1 MTSFTPKQLD
11 KLLAATQHRPQLDM
25 LEWDGDGEAL
35 APLAASAPMAAEPL
49 PAETLPAA
57 PLPAAP
63 SHVGPRPARSEIES
77 DPSTYGAQR
86 TRIRDRYI
94 AIRFEG
100 ILNSSADLRDTVR
113 VIKASRLA
121 FEEGATETTL
131 ELLELAIEQ
140 NPGDES
146 LWLAELEITYLMRDT
161 ARFIEA
167 ARAFRVAHPG
177 STAWPELQRL
187 GRSIA
192 PDETLFGARRGP
204 RDHEHYGPWPH
215 LPNWIQ
221 APWDLTAEVSAADFH
236 RAMSQA

>member
-11 KLLAATQHRPQLDM
+11 NLLAATQTRPQLDM
-25 LEWDGDGEAL
+25 LEWNGDGEAL
-35 APLAASAPMAAEPL
+35 APLPPIAKSLPVKHLPLEPL
-49 PAETLPAA
+49 PAK
-57 PLPAAP
+57 P
-63 SHVGPRPARSEIES
+63 SRTVPRHGRAVFEVES

-100 ILNSSADLRDTVR
+100 ILNSSADLRDTVGL
-113 VIKASRLA
+113 IKASRLA
-121 FEEGATETTL
+121 FEEGASETTL

-146 LWLAELEITYLMRDT
+146 LWLAELEITYLLRDT
-161 ARFIEA
+161 AQFIES
-167 ARAFRVAHPG
+167 ARAFRVAHPT

-187 GRSIA
+187 GRGIA
-192 PDETLFGARRGP
+192 PDETLFGPRRGP